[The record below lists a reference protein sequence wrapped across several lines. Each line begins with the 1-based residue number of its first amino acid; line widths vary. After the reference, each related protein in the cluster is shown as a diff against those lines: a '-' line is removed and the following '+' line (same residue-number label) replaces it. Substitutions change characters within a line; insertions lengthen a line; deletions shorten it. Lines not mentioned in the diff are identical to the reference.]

1 MNMNIRKMGATL
13 LGATMAG
20 AALLAPAMA
29 ATTYGLQDYPVP
41 FVDNGNTN
49 FLIVVGQNSN
59 PADIVGAV
67 NVAVRLGGERG
78 ELVSCGGSTTVSG
91 AVDKDLNLNEATTAF
106 GDLNHNKLTGF
117 QHGTLRWNSK
127 DVDIDERMRVD
138 GLNITTS
145 SSDKDLGSD
154 VFLGTVVDYPGNFN
168 YTYVID
174 DADFDYT
181 LVNSTTSKKLNVK
194 FLDKSLEITA
204 ITNGTSD
211 QVTFRSAEDVVLGAG
226 ETTTVSGS
234 TVKINSIG
242 QSSASVTVGG
252 VTKIIAD
259 GDEYDFDSVKVQ
271 VNSILY
277 TDDVSSRQ
285 VDLSIGTDIETTV
298 TNGDSMELFGEPSD
312 ESDAEWVW
320 IVNADNSDTSKFTL
334 GGAYH
339 QKLVDHKDDLRKVG
353 EYFYLPN
360 NYSRVSINK
369 LSTEDYAEVTG
380 DFDNFIDI
388 DLNEAGTAI
397 TTVTG
402 LSGFVLASDKTDTGF
417 RVNVS
422 GSGWVETDHVY
433 LLANSTNNIVAA
445 YDDSDNKKRIFYQGG
460 AADALVSD
468 QIQLFYQD
476 TNTAVKFNNSV
487 TVMNLNFTDTVE
499 GDMVWAVNL
508 ASLKLGTTQ
517 SQADVDELKI
527 NGVSRGTVEN
537 DYRTQYGYIVRDPK
551 SNGDSDKLD
560 IAVPSEQIQATIIV
574 EGPQASVTGVS
585 GSSVK
590 KAVPIVDNIARLDTE
605 VTDSVKQTKNL
616 ILVGGPCVNSLTAQ
630 ALGLTYPT
638 CGAASTIPQGA
649 AMIKLVN
656 NAFSQGLTA
665 LVVAG
670 WDAENTRAACTVLQQ
685 FSNYVD
691 LTGTGV
697 EVDGTT
703 TPTLKA
709 LQ

>member
-1 MNMNIRKMGATL
+1 

-20 AALLAPAMA
+20 AALLAPALA

-49 FLIVVGQNSN
+49 FLIVVGQTSN

-78 ELVSCGGSTTVSG
+78 ELVACGGSTTVSG
-91 AVDKDLNLNEATTAF
+91 AVDKELALNEATSAF

-117 QHGTLRWNSK
+117 QHATLRWNSK
-127 DVDIDERMRVD
+127 DIDVDEKLRVD

-145 SSDKDLGSD
+145 RSDKDLGSD
-154 VFLGTVVDYPGNFN
+154 IFLGTVVDFPAKFN

-174 DADFDYT
+174 DTDFDYT
-181 LVNSTTSKKLNVK
+181 LVNSTTSKKLNIDLLNK
-194 FLDKSLEITA
+194 NLEVSA
-204 ITNGTSD
+204 ITNGTTD
-211 QVTFRSAEDVVLGAG
+211 TVTFKSAEDVVLGAG
-226 ETTTVSGS
+226 AQAVVSGI
-234 TVKINSIG
+234 TVKVNSIG
-242 QSSASVTVGG
+242 QNSASITVDG

-259 GDEYDFDSVKVQ
+259 GDEYDYGTIKVQ

-285 VDLSIGTDIETTV
+285 VDLSVGTDIEKTV
-298 TNGDSMELFGEPSD
+298 SNGDSMELFGEPSD
-312 ESDAEWVW
+312 ESQAQWIW

-334 GGAYH
+334 GAAYH

-369 LSTEDYAEVTG
+369 LSTTDYAEVTG
-380 DFDNFIDI
+380 SFDNFIDI
-388 DLNEAGTAI
+388 DKNEAGTDI
-397 TTVTG
+397 STITG
-402 LSGFVLASDKTDTGF
+402 LSGFVLDSDKTDTGL
-417 RVNVS
+417 RVKVQS
-422 GSGWVETDHVY
+422 DWVETDHVY
-433 LLANSTNNIVAA
+433 ILANSTNNIVAA
-445 YDDSDNKKRIFYQGG
+445 YDDSDNKKRIFYQGA
-460 AADALVSD
+460 AADALITD
-468 QIQLFYQD
+468 QLELFYQD
-476 TNTAVKFNNSV
+476 TSTPINFNNSV
-487 TVMNLNFTDTVE
+487 TVVNLNFTDTVE

-508 ASLKLGTTQ
+508 AAQKLGSTQ
-517 SQADVDELKI
+517 GQADVSELKI
-527 NGVSRGTVEN
+527 NGIDRGTVET
-537 DYRTQYGYIVRDPK
+537 DYRTSYGYIVRDPK
-551 SNGDSDKLD
+551 SNGDSDKLG
-560 IAVPSEQIQATIIV
+560 IAVPSEQIKATILV
-574 EGPQASVTGVS
+574 EGPQASVTGVT
-585 GSSVK
+585 GSTVK

-616 ILVGGPCVNSLTAQ
+616 ILVGGPAVNQLTAQ
-630 ALGLTYPT
+630 ALGLTFPT
-638 CGAASTIPQGA
+638 YGAASTIPQGA
-649 AMIKLVN
+649 AIIKVVN
-656 NAFSQGLTA
+656 NAFTQGLTA

-670 WDAENTRAACTVLQQ
+670 YDAENTRAACTVLQQ
-685 FSNYVD
+685 FSNYPD

-703 TPTLKA
+703 NPTLKA